1 MNDSEQDKLI
11 SKFLKENR
19 FEVENIDFS
28 RKVMRKIRRGSP
40 KLISYISAFVGGVVS
55 CSILFLFDGKE
66 VVYKIFKKFVSLW
79 LSTAD
84 EILLMSETK
93 LIISLIGIVITLI
106 VVAYQLKSDYKFN
119 NY

>member
-40 KLISYISAFVGGVVS
+40 KLIS
-55 CSILFLFDGKE
+55 
-66 VVYKIFKKFVSLW
+66 
-79 LSTAD
+79 
-84 EILLMSETK
+84 
-93 LIISLIGIVITLI
+93 
-106 VVAYQLKSDYKFN
+106 
-119 NY
+119 